1 MQTLSG
7 RLIFTQSP
15 ALLLSILYVNNFA
28 LSNILFYSFHA
39 TTPARMKGR
48 DIMPVYKDEKA
59 GTWYVKLYYTDYT
72 GTRKQKMKR
81 GFKLQREAKEWEH
94 DFMLRQAAQPTMPF
108 KTLSELY
115 LEDKKA
121 HTKLITYETKKNR
134 INTWLLHYF
143 KNKPLD
149 QFSAAD
155 IRKWQA
161 QLKEAKNA
169 NDQPLSPGYMQNL
182 VTELSSMFN
191 FAVRYYGLASNP
203 CRIAGNTV
211 GQKTKSLN
219 FWTKG
224 EFDTFIATFQHND
237 QYYTAFLIL
246 YYCGIRI
253 EELEALTVRDVDFY
267 NNCIHINKTYHLIN
281 GEGLVTP
288 PKTKKATREIV
299 IPVFLSECI
308 KKHIA
313 RLYAPEPDTRLF
325 TISHSSYARLLE
337 KHIVAAGV
345 KRIRLH
351 DLRHSHASLLIEMGF
366 SALLVSERM
375 GHENVSTTLD
385 IYSHLFPSRQ
395 SEVAEKLDSL
405 CKNTPYL

>member
-1 MQTLSG
+1 
-7 RLIFTQSP
+7 
-15 ALLLSILYVNNFA
+15 
-28 LSNILFYSFHA
+28 
-39 TTPARMKGR
+39 
-48 DIMPVYKDEKA
+48 MPVYKDEKA
-59 GTWYVKLYYTDYT
+59 GTWFVKLYYTDYT

-108 KTLSELY
+108 KTLAELY

-121 HTKLITYETKKNR
+121 HTKLSTYETKKSR
-134 INTWLLHYF
+134 IEMWLLPYF

-161 QLKEAKNA
+161 HLKEAKNA

-182 VTELSSMFN
+182 VTELSSIFN
-191 FAVRYYGLASNP
+191 FAVRYYGLTTNP
-203 CRIAGNTV
+203 CKAAGNTV
-211 GQKTKSLN
+211 GKKNRSMT

-224 EFDTFIATFQHND
+224 EFDLFIGTFEAQD
-237 QYYTAFLIL
+237 PYYTAFLIL
-246 YYCGIRI
+246 YYCGLRI
-253 EELEALTVRDVDFY
+253 GELEALTLQDIDFD
-267 NNCIHINKTYHLIN
+267 NNLIKITKTYHCIH
-281 GEGLVTP
+281 GEVIVTP
-288 PKTKKATREIV
+288 PKTPKSIRNIA
-299 IPVFLSECI
+299 IPHFLADCI
-308 KKHIA
+308 RRYIS

-325 TISHSSYARLLE
+325 TRAKSTYAGRIYE
-337 KHIVAAGV
+337 HAKAAGV